1 MSSELEIRINA
12 EINRAYYTFERYQ
25 ADATFALV
33 YHEKDISLEELGKY
47 VRISDRFVKYDEN
60 HFFMLFHFTG
70 AEEASK
76 ASQNLLLKL
85 DNHFNSTT
93 TCIAID
99 NFNTSNST
107 KVVLN
112 RLKQIIKETRK
123 NSFARIE
130 YEDIL
135 DSII

>member
-1 MSSELEIRINA
+1 MSSELEVRINA
-12 EINRAYYTFERYQ
+12 EINRAYYTFERYKV
-25 ADATFALV
+25 DATFVLV
-33 YHEKDISLEELGKY
+33 YHKEPLGLEELGKY
-47 VRISDRFVKYDEN
+47 VRISDRFVKYDDN
-60 HFFMLFHFTG
+60 HFFMLYHFT
-70 AEEASK
+70 AEKEAYK

-85 DNHFNSTT
+85 DNHFNNTT

-99 NFNTSNST
+99 NFNPSNTT

-112 RLKQIIKETRK
+112 RLNQIIKETRK

-135 DSII
+135 DSFI

>member
-1 MSSELEIRINA
+1 MGSEVEVRINA
-12 EINRAYYTFERYQ
+12 EVNRAYYTFERYKVE
-25 ADATFALV
+25 ATFALV
-33 YHEKDISLEELGKY
+33 YHEKELSLEELGSF
-47 VRISDRFVKYDEN
+47 VRISDRFVKLDEN
-60 HFFMLFHFTG
+60 YFFVLYHFTG

-85 DNHFNSTT
+85 DNYFHNTT

-99 NFNTSNST
+99 NFNIANNT
-107 KVVLN
+107 KVVLH

-123 NSFARIE
+123 NSFTRIE

-135 DSII
+135 DSYI

>member
-1 MSSELEIRINA
+1 MSSELEVRINA
-12 EINRAYYTFERYQ
+12 EINRAYYTYDRYK

-33 YHEKDISLEELGKY
+33 YHEKQMTLEELGQF
-47 VRISDRFVKYDEN
+47 VRISDRFVQYDDN
-60 HFFMLFHFTG
+60 HFFILYHFT
-70 AEEASK
+70 ASEEAHK

-85 DNHFNSTT
+85 DNHFHNTT

-99 NFNTSNST
+99 NFDTSNNT

-112 RLKQIIKETRK
+112 RLKQIIKETKK

-135 DSII
+135 DLAI

>member
-1 MSSELEIRINA
+1 MSSEIEVRINA

-25 ADATFALV
+25 ANATFALV
-33 YHEKDISLEELGKY
+33 YHEKELSLEEMGTFI
-47 VRISDRFVKYDEN
+47 RISDRFVKMDE
-60 HFFMLFHFTG
+60 HQYFMLFHFTN

-76 ASQNLLLKL
+76 ASQNLLMSL
-85 DNHFNSTT
+85 DNHFHNTS

-99 NFNTSNST
+99 TFNTANLT

-112 RLKQIIKETRK
+112 RLQQIIKETRK
-123 NSFARIE
+123 NSFTRIE

-135 DSII
+135 DSQI

>member
-1 MSSELEIRINA
+1 MSSEIEVRINA
-12 EINRAYYTFERYQ
+12 EINRAYYTYDRYK

-33 YHEKDISLEELGKY
+33 YHDKELGLEALGEY
-47 VRISDRFVKYDEN
+47 VRISDRFVKMDEN
-60 HFFMLFHFTG
+60 NFFMLFHFTD
-70 AEEASK
+70 ANEASK

-85 DNHFNSTT
+85 DNHFHDTS

-99 NFNTSNST
+99 TFNTSNST

-112 RLKQIIKETRK
+112 RLNQIIKETRK
-123 NSFARIE
+123 NSFTRIE